1 MLGGKAN
8 SKIGAEGGVSVESGF
23 PADGNSAT
31 VKPGGYFKLQVVGPD
46 GVEKQ
51 NTGWIKNN
59 FVNTGKAYCAT
70 KTSGETA
77 PAAMDYLEVGSS
89 SQAVNDT
96 DTKCITYIDNTNGV
110 GRAQGTATVET
121 TTTTDDT
128 SKVTYSWTSI
138 TGTENIE
145 EIACFNG
152 ATPDGNTAIGRALTG
167 AVQVNSGDTLNG
179 WFKVIFA

>member
-1 MLGGKAN
+1 MLGGKAQA
-8 SKIGAEGGVSVESGF
+8 KIEATGGVSVERGF
-23 PADGNSAT
+23 PADKNTAHAKAGH
-31 VKPGGYFKLQVVGPD
+31 FFRLQVVGPD

-51 NTGWIKNN
+51 DTGWIKNN
-59 FVNTGKAYCAT
+59 FVNVGKAYCAT
-70 KTSGETA
+70 KTSGESA
-77 PAAMDYLEVGSS
+77 PAVMDYLEVGSS
-89 SQAVNDT
+89 SQATNDA

-128 SKVTYSWTSI
+128 SKISYSWASI

-145 EIACFNG
+145 EIVCANG
-152 ATPDGNTAIGRALTG
+152 ATPDGNTIIGRALTG